1 MNFQD
6 TTGLVA
12 ALLQLAVAGY
22 ALRLNLV
29 FGSKRAGWWLFCAFS
44 LLALAHGL
52 LSVKAYGI
60 VVQTELKGDLLYAL
74 LSLLLLVVLAYLE
87 ALLRRRR
94 QFDLEIQ
101 RSRAEL
107 ESRIRDKT
115 QELTTANEQLRKT
128 AASLAAEVA
137 VRKRMQEEAEQ
148 THKEMLEVSRLAGM
162 SEVATGVLHN
172 VGNVLNSVNVSAAL
186 VADHLADFNIEN
198 IARVANLMSE
208 HATDLSDYLTN
219 DPKGRRLPGYLTQ
232 LALHLSSERDLL
244 LDELRFVRT
253 KIDHIK
259 EIVATQQNYGKVC
272 GLTESVRVKDLLEDA
287 LRFHVSELQQ
297 HQVRV
302 KREYDSGLSEIVVD
316 KHKALQIL
324 LNLVSNAKH
333 ACLESGPKP
342 KQVTIRAT
350 RAAGSVRVAM
360 IDNGVGIP
368 AANLNKIFNHGFTT
382 RKKSGHG
389 FGLHSCALA
398 AREMG
403 GSLVARSDG
412 PGTGATFTLE
422 LPLRPHS
429 NACTP

>member
-1 MNFQD
+1 MSSQD
-6 TTGLVA
+6 TAGMMA

-22 ALRLNLV
+22 ALRLNLL
-29 FGSKRAGWWLFCAFS
+29 FGSRRAGWWLFSAFA

-52 LSVKAYGI
+52 LPRHPLGSG
-60 VVQTELKGDLLYAL
+60 VQVELKGDLFYAF

-94 QFDLEIQ
+94 RLELDLQ
-101 RSRAEL
+101 QSRSEL
-107 ESRIRDKT
+107 ESRIRVKT
-115 QELTTANEQLRKT
+115 LELTRANEALRKT

-137 VRKRMQEEAEQ
+137 ERKRMQEAAEK
-148 THKEMLEVSRLAGM
+148 THKEMLTISRQAGM

-186 VADHLADFNIEN
+186 VADHLAAFKIEN
-198 IARVANLMSE
+198 IARAAGLMSE
-208 HATDLSDYLTN
+208 HAADLADYLAH
-219 DPKGRRLPGYLTQ
+219 DPKGRQLPDYLAQ
-232 LALHLSSERDLL
+232 LALHLSSERTLL
-244 LDELRFVRT
+244 MKEMDFVRA

-272 GLTESVRVKDLLEDA
+272 GLTEQVNPRDLLEDA
-287 LRFHVSELQQ
+287 LRFHASELEQ
-297 HQVRV
+297 HKVEV
-302 KREYDSGLSEIVVD
+302 KREYDLGLPEIVVD

-324 LNLVSNAKH
+324 LNLVSNAKL
-333 ACLESGPKP
+333 ACVESGSKP
-342 KQVTIRAT
+342 KQVTLRAT
-350 RAAGSVRVAM
+350 QGAGCVRVTM
-360 IDNGVGIP
+360 MDNGVGIP
-368 AANLNKIFNHGFTT
+368 AAHLNKIFNHGFTT
-382 RKKSGHG
+382 RKKTGHG

-422 LPLRPHS
+422 LPLRPHA
-429 NACTP
+429 NASAL